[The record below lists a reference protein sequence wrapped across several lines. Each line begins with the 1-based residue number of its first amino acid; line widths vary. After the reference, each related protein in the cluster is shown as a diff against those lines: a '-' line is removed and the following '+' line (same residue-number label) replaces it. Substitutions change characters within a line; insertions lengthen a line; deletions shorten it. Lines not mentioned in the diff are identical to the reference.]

1 MSKLRVEE
9 QKLRR
14 AQVALPKL
22 AELSEVRSK
31 RAALKDAIVLP
42 IDAAERLADARRDI
56 AVAKEAVRSA
66 EKLLADK
73 REELAPLMVDETLIA
88 HADEIRRLKD
98 LRSRYEPYPRDIA
111 KREGEILTHQKR
123 IDQIIKEFNWGTLPE
138 EEIQARLPNRLVRA
152 ELQALAQSQGGLVAA
167 ITAADAAL
175 DRQQR
180 INTQDQAELE
190 TLPDTPPSVALRD
203 ALATARGLGD
213 VARKQADL
221 KRQCTAAERAM
232 ATALER
238 LRPWV
243 GTVDALKAVLIPAPS
258 VLSSLRVRLE
268 KIEGDLR
275 AAGDRRTEDHRA
287 LQLALLQAQQI
298 ERDDRPVAAGDL
310 ATARNERNGL
320 WQSIRERLE
329 HGEADKALGYAEPYQ
344 TKARHADDLSD
355 RRFDLAEKSA
365 ALTRARQE
373 VELITHRLAEIES
386 DITRH
391 SGARSLLTEEMAAI
405 QSNLGLPGATLAD
418 IDNWLRNRL
427 DALKQAVEVT
437 DKKDAQSLFDSE
449 LEQAI
454 AAMVLALNYKGDA
467 PEPNRIEMFGRRF
480 READALFAEQQ
491 AQFQKRGLI
500 RDRLKPGEQEAKALE
515 TRCTRTLAALE
526 TWRLAWTTACN
537 KASLDPAL
545 RPEQVTAALELMA
558 ELEAEIGEI
567 QDLRVT
573 RIGAMRRD
581 LDEFSLQVKALVSA
595 TANDLMAK
603 PPAEALDQLS
613 IRFINAQRIA
623 EDALRLRR
631 EIIDAEKGLDKAQST
646 HQMSAAQIEP
656 LLRQAGVEDIEDL
669 PQVVGISEQ
678 CRQFDGRITTLE
690 SDLVEAGDGLSLVDL
705 ATEAQGQDRDLIRA
719 RLLEIKDELDR
730 LGNDRQR
737 IGGDIAGAEAKL
749 RGMQGSD
756 AASVAAE
763 SRQQALA
770 DMGGAVERW
779 TRLTVGIRLLRA
791 AIDMYRERKQAPL
804 LLSAETMFATL
815 TLGEFKALRIDYGR
829 ADQPVLTAIRH
840 NNEVVP
846 VEGLSTGTADQ
857 LFLALRIAALE
868 QYLDTASPFPFI
880 VDDLFV
886 NFDDARSAAGFK
898 VLRDLARKTQV
909 LFLTHHAHLADVAR
923 TAFPDQSIPLQLMQ

>member
-1 MSKLRVEE
+1 MRIASLSLIRYGCFENKEISFAKGASDFQMIIGPNEAGKTTIRAAISDLLFGFEHNAPYGYRFDNPMLRVGATLENDATQLHVRRRKGRSQTLLDAEEKPLSDSALEAFLNQKNREFFERMFSLDQQGLVAGGRDLLAAKDDLGRMLFQSAAGVSGFGDALERLAEEADGLWAPRGSEKRAYTRAEKRFSEAERTLKEVTLRALAYKEAGTALSDAQSESTLNADQMSKLRVEE

-467 PEPNRIEMFGRRF
+467 PVPRS
-480 READALFAEQQ
+480 
-491 AQFQKRGLI
+491 
-500 RDRLKPGEQEAKALE
+500 
-515 TRCTRTLAALE
+515 RCT
-526 TWRLAWTTACN
+526 
-537 KASLDPAL
+537 L
-545 RPEQVTAALELMA
+545 R
-558 ELEAEIGEI
+558 
-567 QDLRVT
+567 
-573 RIGAMRRD
+573 
-581 LDEFSLQVKALVSA
+581 
-595 TANDLMAK
+595 
-603 PPAEALDQLS
+603 
-613 IRFINAQRIA
+613 
-623 EDALRLRR
+623 
-631 EIIDAEKGLDKAQST
+631 
-646 HQMSAAQIEP
+646 
-656 LLRQAGVEDIEDL
+656 
-669 PQVVGISEQ
+669 
-678 CRQFDGRITTLE
+678 
-690 SDLVEAGDGLSLVDL
+690 
-705 ATEAQGQDRDLIRA
+705 
-719 RLLEIKDELDR
+719 
-730 LGNDRQR
+730 
-737 IGGDIAGAEAKL
+737 
-749 RGMQGSD
+749 
-756 AASVAAE
+756 
-763 SRQQALA
+763 
-770 DMGGAVERW
+770 
-779 TRLTVGIRLLRA
+779 
-791 AIDMYRERKQAPL
+791 
-804 LLSAETMFATL
+804 
-815 TLGEFKALRIDYGR
+815 
-829 ADQPVLTAIRH
+829 
-840 NNEVVP
+840 
-846 VEGLSTGTADQ
+846 
-857 LFLALRIAALE
+857 
-868 QYLDTASPFPFI
+868 
-880 VDDLFV
+880 
-886 NFDDARSAAGFK
+886 
-898 VLRDLARKTQV
+898 
-909 LFLTHHAHLADVAR
+909 
-923 TAFPDQSIPLQLMQ
+923 